1 VARHVH
7 IGVVTLAGLLAAQD
21 ARGQLQQTEY
31 EAQKEQALRYEP
43 APLLAPTR
51 QGGGAAA
58 TVRVRFYADDEYR
71 SSGGGGRWQDRVRVM
86 LGLLNQVVEPSFGV
100 RFEGESFRRWPR
112 QGQSGALPPML
123 DQLEKLDAGPDV
135 DWVVGLVSPLPLVSM
150 SFHDLGCARVLG
162 RHFVLRGMTSIA
174 ELDDFKRV
182 LPKLDQKDREA
193 LYGRRKSHKELSIFL
208 HEWAHTLGG
217 LHVQDGTRIMG
228 QSYSNRT
235 STFSVEDANLIGA
248 GLDARLEAR
257 GKEAIDWTPLRK
269 ALDGKGDWFPPERE
283 SLATQLRR
291 APVVSERV
299 PTVPIPG
306 LRPGGSPFGAA
317 GPGEGG
323 LRRPGDL
330 FGGAAPVGLGAGRPT
345 GGDLPPGAP
354 DSGGRRPAGDPSA
367 AEASGAR
374 RPGGPGETPGGG
386 RSGGFGA
393 RRSGPQ
399 TGPLADARKLIDRG
413 ELTAAARLLAA
424 AGPDVARAGAG
435 DLVEARRRLGLAAP
449 GKAAGKGFTLP
460 PEEEAPYAATVD
472 EAMRLM
478 RAGKAG
484 AAQAALDR
492 GLKKY
497 AGAPGLLV
505 AQCELLL
512 RQNRPRA
519 ALKPCND
526 ALEVMEDLPH
536 AHYLLGCIQAEI
548 GEADEAIASLKRSIA
563 LERNDQKVWDALAQL
578 YRGLGRGA
586 EYAQFAAKH
595 GM

>member
-1 VARHVH
+1 
-7 IGVVTLAGLLAAQD
+7 VTLAGLLVASPGAQ
-21 ARGQLQQTEY
+21 GQLQQTEY
-31 EAQKEQALRYEP
+31 EAQKEQAARYEP

-51 QGGGAAA
+51 QGGGPAA
-58 TVRVRFYADDEYR
+58 TVRIRFYADDEYR
-71 SSGGGGRWQDRVRVM
+71 SSGGGGRWQDRVRAM

-112 QGQSGALPPML
+112 QGPSGALPPML
-123 DQLEKLDAGPDV
+123 DQLEKMDAGPDV

-174 ELDDFKRV
+174 ELDDFKRI
-182 LPKLDQKDREA
+182 LPKLEQKDREA

-217 LHVQDGTRIMG
+217 LHVQDATRIMG
-228 QSYSNRT
+228 QSYSQRT
-235 STFSVEDANLIGA
+235 SIFSVEDANLIGA
-248 GLDARLEAR
+248 GLEARLEAR

-269 ALDGKGDWFPPERE
+269 ALDGKGDWLPPERE
-283 SLATQLRR
+283 ALAAQLRQ

-306 LRPGGSPFGAA
+306 LGRPGRSPFGAA

-330 FGGAAPVGLGAGRPT
+330 FAGGAPGALGAGRPPGGELPGGGDT
-345 GGDLPPGAP
+345 GGRGA
-354 DSGGRRPAGDPSA
+354 AADPSDGA
-367 AEASGAR
+367 AASREAPSGAR
-374 RPGGPGETPGGG
+374 RSSDPQGGG
-386 RSGGFGA
+386 VLGGFA
-393 RRSGPQ
+393 RRSGAQ
-399 TGPLADARKLIDRG
+399 TGPLAEARKLIDRG
-413 ELTAAARLLAA
+413 ELTAAARLLATA
-424 AGPDVARAGAG
+424 DPDLARAGAG
-435 DLVEARRRLGLAAP
+435 DLVEARRRLGLPAP
-449 GKAAGKGFTLP
+449 GKSAGKGFTLP
-460 PEEEAPYAATVD
+460 PQEEAAYAAAVD
-472 EAMRLM
+472 EATRLM
-478 RAGKAG
+478 RSGKAG
-484 AAQAALDR
+484 QAQGALDR
-492 GLKKY
+492 ALKKY
-497 AGAPGLLV
+497 PGAPGLLV
-505 AQCELLL
+505 SQCELQL

-536 AHYLLGCIQAEI
+536 AHYLLGCIQAEL

-586 EYAQFAAKH
+586 EYARFAAKH